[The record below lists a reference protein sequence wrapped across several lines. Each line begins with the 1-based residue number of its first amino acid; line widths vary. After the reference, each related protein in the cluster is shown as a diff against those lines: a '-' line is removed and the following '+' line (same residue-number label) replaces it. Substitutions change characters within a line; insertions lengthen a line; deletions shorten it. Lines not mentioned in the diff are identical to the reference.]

1 MSRKKRKSKGA
12 SGAAPAAGTDDAG
25 GSLTDRAV
33 LWIFLGAAALLGLVF
48 FGSFVVDRSA
58 MLFGTDMMGQAFQ
71 SRAFAVQEVEAGR
84 GLPEWNPFVFGGLP
98 YLSILPYP
106 VWYPTSLLY
115 FAIPLHRAI
124 GWAFVL
130 HFVLAG
136 ALAYLLARELKMRPG
151 AAVVAGVSYM
161 FTGYIVSHLYAGQDG
176 RMFAMQWTPALFLF
190 AERAISRRRLHWFG
204 WLALVVVLQLFTPHV
219 QMAYFAAMAVGA
231 YVVFRL
237 AGIWREERRWKPV
250 ATLLAG
256 FAGAY
261 VLAALVALIEIWP
274 TSNMLE
280 FSHRADRGYE
290 YAASWSLPVRET
302 LAMVWPR
309 FQGYL
314 DGYWGSNPFKLHTEY
329 VGAVPVLLAGLAL
342 LARRTAKV
350 WFFAGLGL
358 VALLFAWG
366 GATPVHRILYWVL
379 PVMKSFRAPAM
390 MYSIVALTVVVL
402 AGFGAQALHDR
413 RQALSD
419 SGHLAWKVLGGLGVA
434 WIVAWFWAAGA
445 PDSFA
450 GAWAGMLY
458 GPLEPAREATLTRGM
473 PGFAAQLGLFAL
485 FWTAGLAVCWSTVRG
500 KVAPLAACAL
510 LAAFAVVDLWVVDR
524 DFYDTFEV
532 ERLTEP
538 DDAVRYLQAQEEPFR
553 VLPLPGAYGPND
565 LILFRIPTVTGSQNF
580 RLEWWDDL
588 VGEDLS
594 RITDTRVLSL
604 LNVRYLVSGQPIEA
618 PQLEEVHRGTRI
630 VYRSTLPARGAWIVH
645 EAAVLPEG
653 TTAERVLETDFDP
666 YRIALFPAGTTPPSL
681 DPAAGPDRIEWVE
694 REPGRLVLDVEA
706 AADGLL
712 VLSEIHHPY
721 WSATVDGEP
730 ADVLRVDFALRAVPI
745 PQGAHR
751 VEMTFAD
758 PYVRYGAWG
767 SIAGVLLLAGFLAGT
782 WRRRDQAPG
791 AGARDSGDGEDPSA

>member
-1 MSRKKRKSKGA
+1 MSAKKGKKGRA
-12 SGAAPAAGTDDAG
+12 DPARDAG
-25 GSLTDRAV
+25 PDRETDGPLTDRV
-33 LWIFLGAAALLGLVF
+33 VFWIFLGAATLLGLVF
-48 FGSFVVDRSA
+48 FGSFVVDRGA
-58 MLFGTDMMGQAFQ
+58 MLFGTDMVSQAYQ

-84 GLPEWNPFVFGGLP
+84 GLPQWNPFVFGGLP

-136 ALAYLLARELKMRPG
+136 ALAYLLARELRMRPG
-151 AAVVAGVSYM
+151 AAIVAGVAYM
-161 FTGYIVSHLYAGQDG
+161 FTGYVVSHLYAGQDG

-231 YVVFRL
+231 YVLFRL
-237 AGIWREERRWKPV
+237 VGVWREEREWKPV

-261 VLAALVALIEIWP
+261 ALAALIALIMIWP
-274 TSNMLE
+274 TQNMLE

-290 YAASWSLPVRET
+290 YASSWSMPVRET
-302 LAMVWPR
+302 LAMFWPR

-314 DGYWGSNPFKLHTEY
+314 DWYWGTNPFKLHTEY
-329 VGAVPVLLAGLAL
+329 VGAIPLLLAGLAVL
-342 LARRTAKV
+342 VRRTAKV
-350 WFFAGLGL
+350 WFFAGLG
-358 VALLFAWG
+358 VAALLFAWG
-366 GATPVHRILYWVL
+366 GATPVHKIFYWTL

-390 MYSIVALTVVVL
+390 MYSVVALAVVVL
-402 AGFGAQALHDR
+402 AGYGAQALYDR
-413 RQALSD
+413 REALAET
-419 SGHLAWKVLGGLGVA
+419 GHPAWKILGGLGVA

-450 GAWAGMLY
+450 GAVAGILY
-458 GPLEPAREATLTRGM
+458 GPLEPAREASLTRAM
-473 PGFAAQLGLFAL
+473 PRFASQLGLFAL
-485 FWTAGLAVCWSTVRG
+485 FWGAGLAVCWAAARG
-500 KVAPLAACAL
+500 KMVPLLACAI
-510 LAAFAVVDLWVVDR
+510 LAVFTVVDLWVVDR
-524 DFYDTFEV
+524 DFYDTFEA
-532 ERLTEP
+532 ERVTEP

-565 LILFRIPTVTGSQNF
+565 LMLFRIPVVTGSQNF

-594 RITDTRVLSL
+594 RLTDTRLWSL

-618 PQLEEVHRGTRI
+618 PQLEEVHRGSKI
-630 VYRSTLPARGAWIVH
+630 VYRSTLPSAGAWIVH
-645 EAAVLPEG
+645 ETAVLPEG
-653 TTAERVLETDFDP
+653 TTIEQVLETDFDP
-666 YRIALFPAGTTPPSL
+666 TRIALLPPGSTAPPL
-681 DPAAGPDRIEWVE
+681 EPAAGGDRVTWVE
-694 REPGRLVLDVEA
+694 RQPARLVLDVQA
-706 AADGLL
+706 ASDGLL

-721 WSATVDGEP
+721 WSATLDGDPVD
-730 ADVLRVDFALRAVPI
+730 VQRVDFALRGLPVEA
-745 PQGAHR
+745 GAHR
-751 VEMTFAD
+751 VVLTFDD
-758 PYVRYGAWG
+758 PYLRYGRWG
-767 SIAGVLLLAGFLAGT
+767 SIAGTLLLAGFLAAT
-782 WRRRDQAPG
+782 WRRRDAADDRRG
-791 AGARDSGDGEDPSA
+791 DDRDPDS